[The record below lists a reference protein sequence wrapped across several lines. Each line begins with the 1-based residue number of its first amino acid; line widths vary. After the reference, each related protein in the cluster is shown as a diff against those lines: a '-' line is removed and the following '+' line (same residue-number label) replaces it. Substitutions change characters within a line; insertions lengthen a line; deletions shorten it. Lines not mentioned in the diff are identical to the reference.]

1 MATSG
6 QGLWTPFGEGDSVR
20 DYRHAA
26 RIFGSNDYARAPK
39 SKYLFY
45 VNFVLNPAASAI
57 NMSAPIDPLGP
68 NELSYL
74 VKSIEM
80 PKFEIDVQD
89 LNQYNRKVIVQR
101 GIKYSPITIKFHDDN
116 FGNIRDFWT
125 SYYTFYYA
133 DGRYQDNVHWTSDTY
148 LDRKSSRWG
157 FDTGVSGNN
166 GANYNYIDSI
176 EIFSMHH
183 GIAQKITLENPI
195 ISSFSHD
202 THDYSEGQGMLE
214 TTMQVHY
221 SSVRYGDD
229 DGKPNVLVSDI
240 PGFGASNP
248 DAYDTLPSSLTNGSG
263 YQVDPQS
270 GDLYDPANGL
280 SSMTSMPTS
289 NPYYAAQNYA
299 YNTYSSTAPSFI
311 TNAQLSAIAQNAAYR
326 PANSGFSFPIA
337 TIQPPG
343 EQIYGAVPVGG
354 SIGYS
359 DGLYIPTPYDLNTTY
374 EKNSWQNTLFQK
386 GYNPAQISAAAKY
399 INLSN
404 NMTNSGQPVN
414 YQKIAETYIRNSTG
428 QGLAA
433 SGTPKFGQAAKN
445 PTNINFS
452 NPASSTQPIYNSQN
466 WQQQLVGKGYS
477 NSDISKAQNF
487 LSSIKVAP
495 GANLPNIAENYI
507 KNSKNRSTSNGKSST
522 VLAKKASNISSALRG
537 PNFNPADNTGIVY
550 AGGNPNFDETTGKYT
565 NL

>member
-6 QGLWTPFGEGDSVR
+6 QSIWYPLGSSPTGTSDVR

-39 SKYLFY
+39 AKYLFY

-57 NMSAPIDPLGP
+57 NMSAPITPLGP

-101 GIKYSPITIKFHDDN
+101 QIKYSPITIKFHDDN
-116 FGNIRDFWT
+116 YGNIRDFWT
-125 SYYTFYYA
+125 SYYTYYYA

-157 FDTGVSGNN
+157 FDTGST
-166 GANYNYIDSI
+166 ANYLDSI

-183 GIAQKITLENPI
+183 GVAQKITLENPI

-202 THDYSEGQGMLE
+202 THDYAEGQGMLE
-214 TTMQVHY
+214 TTMQLHY
-221 SSVRYGDD
+221 TSVRYGDD
-229 DGKPNVLVSDI
+229 NGDNISSVEAI
-240 PGFGASNP
+240 PGFGTNAP
-248 DAYDTLPSSLTNGSG
+248 EAYDTTPSSLTDGSG
-263 YQVDPQS
+263 SQVDPQS
-270 GDLYDPANGL
+270 GDLYNPANGL
-280 SSMTSMPTS
+280 PAAGSMSTS

-311 TNAQLSAIAQNAAYR
+311 TNAQLSAIAQNASYR
-326 PANSGFSFPIA
+326 PANSGFSFPMA
-337 TIQPPG
+337 TIQPPV
-343 EQIYGAVPVGG
+343 EQIYGAIPVGG

-374 EKNSWQNTLFQK
+374 EQNSWQNSLFQK

-399 INLSN
+399 INLSDIG
-404 NMTNSGQPVN
+404 MTNSGQPVN

-433 SGTPKFGQAAKN
+433 TGTPKFGQPAKN

-466 WQQQLVGKGYS
+466 WQQQLLGKGYI

-495 GANLPNIAENYI
+495 GANLPSIAENYI
-507 KNSKNRSTSNGKSST
+507 KNSKNKNTTNGQSTTKLS
-522 VLAKKASNISSALRG
+522 KKASTITNALRG
-537 PNFNPADNTGIVY
+537 PNFNPANDSGLVY

>member
-6 QGLWTPFGEGDSVR
+6 QSIWYPLGSSPTGTSDVR

-74 VKSIEM
+74 VKSIDM

-101 GIKYSPITIKFHDDN
+101 SIKYSPITIKFHDDN

-183 GIAQKITLENPI
+183 AIAQKITLENPI

-202 THDYSEGQGMLE
+202 THDYAEGQGMLE

-229 DGKPNVLVSDI
+229 NGTPNVLVTDI
-240 PGFGASNP
+240 PGFGNNAP
-248 DAYDTLPSSLTNGSG
+248 EAYDTTPSSLTDGSG
-263 YQVDPQS
+263 NQVDPQS
-270 GDLYDPANGL
+270 GDVYNPANGL
-280 SSMTSMPTS
+280 PSNGPMSTS

-311 TNAQLSAIAQNAAYR
+311 TNAQISAIAQNAAYS

-359 DGLYIPTPYDLNTTY
+359 DGLYIPTPGDLNTTY
-374 EKNSWQNTLFQK
+374 EQNSWQNSLFQK
-386 GYNPAQISAAAKY
+386 GYNPAQIAAAANY
-399 INLSN
+399 INSSD
-404 NMTNSGQPVN
+404 MTNSGQPVN

-428 QGLAA
+428 QGLAS
-433 SGTPKFGQAAKN
+433 SGTPNFGQPATN

-495 GANLPNIAENYI
+495 GANLPSIAENYI
-507 KNSKNRSTSNGKSST
+507 KNSKNKGTTNGESST
-522 VLAKKASNISSALRG
+522 VLAKQTSNISTALSG
-537 PNFNPADNTGIVY
+537 PNFNPADDTGMVY
-550 AGGNPNFDETTGKYT
+550 TGNYS